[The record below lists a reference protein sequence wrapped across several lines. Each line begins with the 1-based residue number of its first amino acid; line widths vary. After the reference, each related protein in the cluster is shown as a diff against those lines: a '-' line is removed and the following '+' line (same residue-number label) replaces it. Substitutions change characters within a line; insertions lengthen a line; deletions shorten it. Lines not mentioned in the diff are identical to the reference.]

1 MGHMKSSRLLSLAAL
16 VAAFVLSPSAA
27 RADRLSDK
35 EVKELLETL
44 DHSRDRFEDQLDG
57 KLKDSIVR
65 GPQGEVRVDRHLDDL
80 QENVKNL
87 RERYTGGYAAS
98 AEVATLLRQGSAIH
112 RFMRSQGA
120 GLKGA
125 SEWDHLAGDLTKLA
139 EAYGT
144 TFPLEGDAPVRRVS
158 DGEAAAAAENVAKQS
173 DALKKAFNND
183 KSLAKPD
190 KEKIK
195 SALDQFKKQANT
207 VKSRV
212 SDGKPASAEMR
223 LLNSSS
229 AAIVE
234 FASSRQ
240 LPPAAGEPWSA
251 IQGGMVT
258 LRQAFG
264 MAP

>member
-1 MGHMKSSRLLSLAAL
+1 MKSPRLLPLAVLAA
-16 VAAFVLSPSAA
+16 AIALSPSAA
-27 RADRLSDK
+27 QADRLTDK
-35 EVKELLETL
+35 EVKALLETV
-44 DHSRDRFEDQLDG
+44 DKSRDRFEDQLDG

-65 GPQGEVRVDRHLDDL
+65 GPQGEVKVNRYLDDL
-80 QENVKNL
+80 QENVKDL

-98 AEVATLLRQGSAIH
+98 AEVATLLKQGSSIH
-112 RFMRSQGA
+112 RFMKSQGP

-144 TFPLEGDAPVRRVS
+144 TFPMEGDAPVRRVS
-158 DGEAAAAAENVAKQS
+158 DQEAASAAENIAKQS
-173 DALKKAFNND
+173 DALKKAFNSD
-183 KSLAKPD
+183 KTLAKPD
-190 KEKIK
+190 KDKIK
-195 SALDQFKKQANT
+195 GALDLFKKQAGT
-207 VKSRV
+207 LKSRL
-212 SDGKPASAEMR
+212 SEGKPATAEMSQ
-223 LLNSSS
+223 LNSSS

-240 LPPAAGEPWSA
+240 LPAAASAPWSA

-264 MAP
+264 VAP

>member
-1 MGHMKSSRLLSLAAL
+1 MKSPRLLALAVLAA
-16 VAAFVLSPSAA
+16 AIALSPSAA
-27 RADRLSDK
+27 QADRLSDK
-35 EVKELLETL
+35 EVKALIETL

-65 GPQGEVRVDRHLDDL
+65 GPRGEVKVDRYLDDL

-98 AEVATLLRQGSAIH
+98 AEVSTLLKQGSDIH
-112 RFMRSQGA
+112 RFMKSQGA

-125 SEWDHLAGDLTKLA
+125 SEWDHLASDLTRLA
-139 EAYGT
+139 DAYGT

-158 DGEAAAAAENVAKQS
+158 DEEAAEAAGKIAEQS
-173 DALKKAFNND
+173 DALKKAFNDD

-190 KEKIK
+190 REKIK
-195 SALDQFKKQANT
+195 KSLDVLKKQANT

-212 SDGKPASAEMR
+212 SGGKPATAEVR
-223 LLNSSS
+223 QLNQSS
-229 AAIVE
+229 AAIVA
-234 FASSRQ
+234 FASSRA

-264 MAP
+264 IAP